1 MMNTIKTGRQNSST
15 IKIVYCGMLIALS
28 AVGALIK
35 IQGSIALDSMPG
47 FFAALFLG
55 PSYGALVAGLGH
67 ILTAATSGFPLTLPM
82 HIIIALQ
89 MALFGYL
96 FGVFYRK
103 LNYLI
108 AIILAI
114 ILNGPVG
121 ALTAA
126 FVSTLLG
133 LPFSGSALFYAVIT
147 PLTLASAVNI
157 ILAYLI
163 FRLINKNKSRV

>member
-1 MMNTIKTGRQNSST
+1 MNEIKSAKQNSRT

-35 IQGSIALDSMPG
+35 IQGSIAFDSMPG

-67 ILTAATSGFPLTLPM
+67 ILTAVTSGFPLTLPM

-103 LNYLI
+103 FNYVI

-121 ALTAA
+121 ALAAA
-126 FVSTLLG
+126 FASVLLG
-133 LPFSGSALFYAVIT
+133 LPFSGKTLFYAVIT
-147 PLTLASAVNI
+147 PLTLASAANI

-163 FRLINKNKSRV
+163 FRLINKNKLRV

>member
-1 MMNTIKTGRQNSST
+1 MNTIKSVKQNNKT
-15 IKIVYCGMLIALS
+15 MKIVYCGVLIALS

-35 IQGSIALDSMPG
+35 IQGSIAFDSMPG

-67 ILTAATSGFPLTLPM
+67 ILTAVTSGFPLTLPM
-82 HIIIALQ
+82 HIIIALE

-103 LNYLI
+103 FNYAI

-114 ILNGPVG
+114 ILNGPIG
-121 ALTAA
+121 ALVAA
-126 FVSTLLG
+126 FASVLLG
-133 LPFSGSALFYAVIT
+133 LPFSGWVLFYAVII
-147 PLTLASAVNI
+147 PLTLASVANI
-157 ILAYLI
+157 VLAYLI
-163 FRLINKNKSRV
+163 FKITNKYKLRV